1 MTENKSDRPHER
13 TGGSRYLYEPFEYA
27 RADTVQANERV
38 QDERWRALE
47 YRLGQIEISLERLER
62 RVWLTIFG
70 VTAAVLSETVTG
82 LLGRG
87 VL

>member
-1 MTENKSDRPHER
+1 MSEETPPL
-13 TGGSRYLYEPFEYA
+13 GGSRYLFEPFEYA
-27 RADTVQANERV
+27 RADTVIANERV

-47 YRLGQIEISLERLER
+47 YRLGQIEVMLERLER

-82 LLGRG
+82 FFGG
-87 VL
+87 IVP

>member
-1 MTENKSDRPHER
+1 MSDSKSR

-27 RADTVQANERV
+27 RADQVQANERV
-38 QDERWRALE
+38 NDERWRGLE
-47 YRLGQIEISLERLER
+47 YRLGQIELMLERLER

-82 LLGRG
+82 FLGG
-87 VL
+87 AGL

>member
-1 MTENKSDRPHER
+1 MSEDTPRSAER
-13 TGGSRYLYEPFEYA
+13 TSGSRYLYEPFEYA

-47 YRLGQIEISLERLER
+47 YRLGQIEVMLERLER
-62 RVWLTIFG
+62 RVWFTIFG

-82 LLGRG
+82 LLGG
-87 VL
+87 TVL